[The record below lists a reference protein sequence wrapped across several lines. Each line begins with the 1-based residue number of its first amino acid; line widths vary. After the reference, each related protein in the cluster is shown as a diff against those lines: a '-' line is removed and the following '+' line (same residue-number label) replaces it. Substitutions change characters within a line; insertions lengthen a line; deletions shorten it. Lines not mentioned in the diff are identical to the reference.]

1 MAKNEKIINGTKY
14 KVITAVT
21 GHKINSA
28 GNEVAIKKQFYGKTL
43 KEARAKRDEYMKRLE
58 SNLDTKTQYFG
69 IVADRWLYNF
79 LAIDDSLAETTRA
92 LYINTWNNYLK
103 PTPLYTLPLNQIN
116 AGTLQATINK
126 IYKNGCP
133 ASALN
138 SIRKTLKRFYK
149 YLVQNGLAPF
159 NFVDTLTVPKKKR
172 KQGSDIVVWS
182 DEELRKI
189 LDSFDKAQNGFRLR
203 FLMVMGAYTG
213 MRISELLGLKYS
225 DIKETENGYI
235 VEVQRQV
242 KNLELFDT
250 DGTKINRM
258 AVTELKTSCSYRT
271 IPLPLCVID
280 ELKIHRAWHRKEQM
294 RNGYRTD
301 FIFTTN
307 TGGFIDAKNT
317 RVACN
322 RYYKNIGVPA
332 KGFHTYRHTF
342 GTNLYK
348 NGVPI
353 VTASRLLGHEDIST
367 TQKYYINTP
376 EEDKR
381 RAVEILARVI

>member
-28 GNEVAIKKQFYGKTL
+28 
-43 KEARAKRDEYMKRLE
+43 
-58 SNLDTKTQYFG
+58 
-69 IVADRWLYNF
+69 
-79 LAIDDSLAETTRA
+79 
-92 LYINTWNNYLK
+92 YLK

-126 IYKNGCP
+126 IHKNGCP

-242 KNLELFDT
+242 KNLEIFDT
-250 DGTKINRM
+250 DGTKINKM

-381 RAVEILARVI
+381 RAVELLARVI